1 MPAGRGN
8 GRVTFRGFLHGAL
21 AGVVLAAAATALAG
35 PVTLNLKD
43 ADIGTLVQAVSEITG
58 RNFIVDPRIKARVTV
73 ISSRPMDERDVY
85 AVFLSVLAVHGFA
98 AIPGDKV
105 VKIVPE
111 ADAKQETVPTVDDGR
126 RGVEADQIVTRVI
139 QVRNTAAAQ
148 LVPLIRPLIPAQG
161 HLAAL
166 PGPNM
171 LVISDK
177 AANVERVGE
186 LIARFDQ
193 AAREDTE
200 VVTLQNATAADLLPV
215 IAQLEAKTGGE
226 GGMTPVRVLADERTN
241 SLILKG
247 EQLARTRLRQLIER
261 LDAPVAGRGKTQVVF
276 LRYAQAKTLATA
288 LQGLAKQL
296 AGAARSVEQGGGGGG
311 PVSIEAEENSNA
323 LLLTAT
329 PTALHSLLEVIA
341 QLDVR
346 RAQVLVE
353 AIVAEISLERSAK
366 LGVQWLIGDRQG
378 ETVVG
383 IVNFDNLLNTLA
395 GAVAAREIP
404 QTLAPG
410 AHVALSAGAG
420 SLRFAALISA
430 LTSDGNTNVL
440 STPSLVTLDNQE
452 AEIIVGQ
459 NVPFVT
465 GTFTTSV
472 GGSLGAGTGLGSGS
486 SSAALGLVGNPFQTI
501 QRQDVGLQLK
511 VKPQINENSAIRLD
525 ISQEVSS
532 LASVSPSQGPTT
544 NKRSIKTSVMIED
557 GQLLV
562 LGGLIDDSVNDAE
575 DKVPVLGDMPVLGGL
590 FRYRNQKK
598 VKRNLMIFLRPVIL
612 RDGVA
617 ATAGRYA
624 AIRGVQQQAAA
635 VSDAPSAVL
644 PPFDEPYPGASLAPG
659 IGRRLSFFGDTKMFG
674 WDDPAVRAFDTSLE
688 R

>member
-1 MPAGRGN
+1 M
-8 GRVTFRGFLHGAL
+8 FRGFLHGAF
-21 AGVVLAAAATALAG
+21 AGVVLCAAATAQAG

-111 ADAKQETVPTVDDGR
+111 ADAKQETVPTVEDGR

-215 IAQLEAKTGGE
+215 IAQLEAKTGE

-247 EQLARTRLRQLIER
+247 EQLARARLRQLIER

-296 AGAARSVEQGGGGGG
+296 AGAARSAEPAGGGGGA
-311 PVSIEAEENSNA
+311 VSIEAEENSNA
-323 LLLTAT
+323 LLLTAP
-329 PTALHSLLEVIA
+329 PTALRSLLEVIA

-404 QTLAPG
+404 QSLASG
-410 AHVALSAGAG
+410 AHVAVSAGVG

-430 LTSDGNTNVL
+430 LSSDGNTNVL

-486 SSAALGLVGNPFQTI
+486 SGAALGLVGNPFQTI

-575 DKVPVLGDMPVLGGL
+575 DKVPVLGDVPVLGGL

-635 VSDAPSAVL
+635 VSDTPSAVL
-644 PPFDEPYPGASLAPG
+644 PPFDEPYPGASLALG
-659 IGRRLSFFGDTKMFG
+659 IGRRLSFFGDTTVFG
-674 WDDPAVRAFDTSLE
+674 WDDPAVRAFDASLE